1 MADDGSALNFDELRT
16 FVVVAEERH
25 FARAG
30 QRLHLSQ
37 PAVSRQIARLESTLG
52 SRLLNRSK
60 RRVSLTVAGEAVFRD
75 AEAVL
80 AAAARLMQHVGDV
93 SSGAVGRVRIAA
105 TPTPAFCL
113 LAPVLRDFRR
123 LHPRFELEWKV
134 GTAAEITVAVL
145 RNDMDMAV
153 MSGPLAH
160 GELRGR
166 VIGREPLWVVTAP
179 AMTASSDYRQWG
191 PEVPWIVRAPGT
203 PTRQTWDAWCKS
215 QRTKPT
221 IGLVVSG
228 AYENRAAVIAGLGAA
243 LLPAALVR
251 EDVQAKRLR
260 RAGSTPK
267 VSQEFVLVDHPHKHH
282 GAACRAMIGLLGAG

>member
-1 MADDGSALNFDELRT
+1 MADDGSTLNFDELRT
-16 FVVVAEERH
+16 FVAVAEERH

-37 PAVSRQIARLESTLG
+37 PAVSRQISRLESTLG

-113 LAPVLRDFRR
+113 LASVIRDFRR
-123 LHPRFELEWKV
+123 LHPQFELDWRT
-134 GTAAEITVAVL
+134 GTAAEITGLVL
-145 RNDMDMAV
+145 RNDVDLAV
-153 MSGPLAH
+153 VSGPLSH

-166 VIGREPLWVVTAP
+166 VIGTEPLWVVTAP
-179 AMTASSDYRQWG
+179 GIAAPSDYRQWSH
-191 PEVPWIVRAPGT
+191 EVPWIVRTPGT
-203 PTRQTWDAWCKS
+203 PARETWDAWCKS
-215 QRTKPT
+215 QRMKPT

-228 AYENRAAVIAGLGAA
+228 AYENREAVLAGVGAA

-251 EDVQAKRLR
+251 EDVRAKRLQ
-260 RAGSTPK
+260 RARSAPK
-267 VSQEFVLVDHPHKHH
+267 ASQDFVLVDHPHKHH
-282 GAACRAMIGLLGAG
+282 GAACRAMIALL